1 MFKAITDVSGIRV
14 GQVSDREA
22 LTGCTVII
30 SPQGAVAGVDVR
42 GSAPG
47 TRETDALDPLNL
59 VEKIHAVVLTGGSA
73 FGLDA
78 AGGVME
84 YLEGKGIGYDVGVTR
99 VPIVAAAVLFDL
111 GIGNP
116 RVRPDGA
123 MGYQAAAA
131 AGEGP
136 VEEGNVG
143 AGTGATVGKLLNP
156 QGSMKSGLGTTSLR
170 VGDLIVGA
178 LVAVNAWGDVV
189 DPATGKILAGALGP
203 GNTFIDT
210 EKYLR
215 ENPYTPPRNPG
226 NTTIGVVATNARLEK
241 TGAAKVAQQAQD
253 GYARAIRPVHTMLDG
268 DTTFCLATGQVT
280 ADLNQVGSLAAQ
292 AMAEAILRAVRQARG
307 AGGLPAAVEL
317 AGREKP

>member
-1 MFKAITDVSGIRV
+1 
-14 GQVSDREA
+14 
-22 LTGCTVII
+22 
-30 SPQGAVAGVDVR
+30 
-42 GSAPG
+42 
-47 TRETDALDPLNL
+47 
-59 VEKIHAVVLTGGSA
+59 
-73 FGLDA
+73 
-78 AGGVME
+78 ME

-241 TGAAKVAQQAQD
+241 TGRQSCQQAQD
-253 GYARAIRPVHTMLDG
+253 GYARAIRGPYHARWRYYLLPG
-268 DTTFCLATGQVT
+268 HRQVT
-280 ADLNQVGSLAAQ
+280 ADLNQVGSRCPGDGQ
-292 AMAEAILRAVRQARG
+292 AILRAVRQAGGWRV
-307 AGGLPAAVEL
+307 AGG
-317 AGREKP
+317 R